1 MRAGFARFPGANV
14 DLTLCSACRNLPA
27 SIAGASSAAAP
38 VKIKKAQNQKGRRDA
53 GLFHSRENDPD
64 Q

>member
-1 MRAGFARFPGANV
+1 MMIGALFRTSEFTRS
-14 DLTLCSACRNLPA
+14 DCRDVLRRDA
-27 SIAGASSAAAP
+27 HQKSRRRR
-38 VKIKKAQNQKGRRDA
+38 IKKGRRDA